1 MSMQNKRPNFPET
14 PEGIEAKQTLE
25 AMAADPSYNT
35 ESSYSANA
43 TTYPDNTM
51 SFVDKHMDYMRSH
64 PAMSPKHYIS
74 NLRLMTRVR

>member
-1 MSMQNKRPNFPET
+1 MSTQSKRPNFLET
-14 PEGIEAKQTLE
+14 PEGMEAKQTLE
-25 AMAADPSYNT
+25 AMTADPLYNT

-43 TTYPDNTM
+43 VIYPDNTM
-51 SFVDKHMDYMRSH
+51 SFVDKHMEYMRSH